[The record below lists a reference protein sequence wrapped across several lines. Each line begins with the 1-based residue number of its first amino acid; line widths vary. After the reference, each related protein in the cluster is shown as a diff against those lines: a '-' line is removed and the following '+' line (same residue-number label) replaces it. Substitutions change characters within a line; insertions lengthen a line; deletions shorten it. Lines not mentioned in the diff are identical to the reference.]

1 MINKLALIFL
11 IFFSFQLSAQNSDNL
26 ELDSVADYQNS
37 TLFNSEEILRF
48 DLKLNTKAYFK
59 DVDEERK
66 YHWAE
71 VTYKNSSGNSVV
83 LETKVKSRGNYRRS
97 PQNCNFPPLK
107 LKIPKKVRWDNN
119 LFSGQSRLKL
129 VVPCIKNKEKY
140 EDLIIKEYLAYKIY
154 NLLTEQSYKVR
165 LVKINLIDSAK
176 NVVISDF
183 VGFFIEETK
192 QMAKRNNGKT
202 LKLTSFHQEN
212 INREQMTQ
220 LAVFQYLIGNTDWS
234 ISGLHNIKL
243 LFEENSNVPVAVP
256 YDFDWCGLVNAPY
269 AKPAPQIG
277 TTSVRLRVFR
287 GYKRAQEEYEPIIKQ
302 FNSSKAQ
309 IYNLCSS
316 NPYLSE
322 KSKKDSK
329 KYLDEFY
336 KMINDPKQVK
346 AQFIKGARK

>member
-1 MINKLALIFL
+1 M
-11 IFFSFQLSAQNSDNL
+11 FFSLMLNAQNSANL
-26 ELDSVADYQNS
+26 KPDSIADYQNS

-59 DVDEERK
+59 DIDEERK
-66 YHWAE
+66 YHWTE
-71 VTYKNSSGNSVV
+71 VVYINSSGDSVA

-97 PQNCNFPPLK
+97 PKNCNFPPLK

-119 LFSGQSRLKL
+119 IFSGQSRLKL

-165 LVKINLIDSAK
+165 LVKINLVDSAK
-176 NVVISDF
+176 NEVISDF
-183 VGFFIEETK
+183 IGFFIEETK

-202 LKLTSFHQEN
+202 LKLNSFHQKN
-212 INREQMTQ
+212 INRDQMTQ

-243 LFEENSNVPVAVP
+243 LFEDNSNVPEAVP

-277 TTSVRLRVFR
+277 TSSVRIRVFR
-287 GYKRAQEEYEPIIKQ
+287 GYKRDQEEYNQVIKK
-302 FNSSKAQ
+302 FNDLKGE
-309 IYNLCSS
+309 IYNLFE
-316 NPYLSE
+316 NDTYLSE
-322 KSKKDSK
+322 RSKISSV

-336 KMINDPKQVK
+336 KTINDPKQVK
-346 AQFIKGARK
+346 VQFIKGARK